1 MLQIRINHIIIS
13 NAGFGVIVQGMD
25 LLVCG
30 FYSKEQTFLFPLLFW
45 EEKEVDSKGFED
57 MPIFFTH
64 FSF

>member
-30 FYSKEQTFLFPLLFW
+30 FYSKEQTDILISSPFLRG
-45 EEKEVDSKGFED
+45 EGSRQQR
-57 MPIFFTH
+57 I
-64 FSF
+64 